1 MANEIVDALNDYVD
15 AKELYDETVREI
27 AKLNRRKGT
36 VVQDSVKGSMDQF
49 PYAAKNFH
57 ISGTVFSMEDD
68 SKLRDEEDILAERA
82 RVTGETRRR
91 VEMYINR
98 IPARMQRII
107 KYKLFEDSTW
117 EQVAI
122 RLGRNAT
129 GESVKKEYQRFI
141 KQEGETE
148 DETKSQMSHISR
160 LDII

>member
-1 MANEIVDALNDYVD
+1 MANEIVEALNDYVD
-15 AKELYDETVREI
+15 AKELYDETVKEI

-36 VVQDSVKGSMDQF
+36 VVQDSVKGSMNQF

-57 ISGTVFSMEDD
+57 ISGIVFSMEDD

-82 RVTGETRRR
+82 RITGETRRK

-107 KYKLFEDSTW
+107 KYKLFEGETW
-117 EQVAI
+117 EDVAT

-129 GESVKKEYQRFI
+129 GDSVRMEFKRFL
-141 KQEGETE
+141 ECE
-148 DETKSQMSHISR
+148 DDYINTNKAQ
-160 LDII
+160 